1 MLWLARRPGTSA
13 GVQSDVT
20 QRTLLRSAIRHVEP
34 GSQVDTDDFG
44 GYRLLKEVYDHRSV
58 DREDAYASDEGTHC
72 NTAEG
77 EGSIFKPWWRGFRS
91 VAKRQAYRYLSE

>member
-1 MLWLARRPGTSA
+1 M
-13 GVQSDVT
+13 T

-58 DREDAYASDEGTHC
+58 DREDAYVSDEGTHC

-77 EGSIFKPWWRGFRS
+77 EWSIFKPWWRGFRS
-91 VAKRQAYRYLSE
+91 VAKRQTYRYLGE